1 MNEILLQ
8 ALSGLSSAAVL
19 FLVASG
25 FTLVFGA
32 LRIVNFAHGSLY
44 MLGAFIAMSLS
55 NYFGP
60 GNWTFVLAVLIAGLA
75 VAAVGCLIERLCLR
89 HVYNRNVSIQLL
101 VTFGLVMIIGGAVR
115 GIWGSA
121 PRQTTIPPMLDGGV
135 PVLGHFYPLYSLFL
149 IAVGALTVVALW
161 LILNRTSLG
170 RLIRGA
176 LDDRRL
182 LEMVGVNVPGLFTG
196 VFVLGAFF
204 AGIAGALITPQ
215 QTIAVGLDLDVIVN
229 AVVVVVI
236 GGLGSIAGALV
247 GSLMVGI
254 TSAISLIWLPP
265 SWAPIIVFGL
275 LVIVLALRPQGLFG
289 KVRR

>member
-8 ALSGLSSAAVL
+8 TLSGLSSAAVL

-55 NYFGP
+55 NYFGS
-60 GNWTFVLAVLIAGLA
+60 GNWSFVLAVVISGLA
-75 VAAVGCLIERLCLR
+75 VAAVGGVIEWLCLR
-89 HVYNRNVSIQLL
+89 HVYSRNVSIQLL
-101 VTFGLVMIIGGAVR
+101 VTFGLVMIIGGTVR
-115 GIWGSA
+115 GVWGSA
-121 PRQTTIPPMLDGGV
+121 PRQTNIPPMLDGGV
-135 PVLGHFYPLYSLFL
+135 PILGHFYPLYSLFL

-161 LILNRTSLG
+161 VLLNRTSLG

-204 AGIAGALITPQ
+204 AGVAGALITPQ
-215 QTIAVGLDLDVIVN
+215 QTIAVGLDLDVIVS

-254 TSAISLIWLPP
+254 TSAVSLIWLPP

-275 LVIVLALRPQGLFG
+275 LVIVLAVRPQGLFG
-289 KVRR
+289 KVQR